1 MKSASKKVYVN
12 KAPRSVAMLQE
23 EEKIVPMEIDPPP
36 KPAMASLAPGSGL
49 NASLKG
55 KKVKIVNRSV
65 KEEEKKGPSVFAPAP
80 AMKKPLGVKP
90 KPVPVPLAN
99 AQFDSNIA
107 EIAMDELSKQNVL
120 ATGDP
125 VLCLECNAVFNSYSK
140 VEETENGQIWVC
152 EFCESVNQ
160 VNLEPEEIPTE
171 SKLVYVLETSEQVA
185 IERQGKNDSQAIIFC
200 IDISGSMCV
209 TQPVSGKIGLKT
221 SRLSEL
227 KKQLGPQE
235 GPQFCPREKKNVT
248 YVSRLECVQA
258 AIESH
263 LSEMQKGTPNKR
275 IGIVTFNA
283 DVSVIGDGFSDITL
297 TGNKL
302 MDFEKIASSVENKF
316 NEIMARPISV
326 TKEQLCKRLLS
337 LEETGPT
344 ALGPA
349 LLASVA
355 LAGQGGVGSKVILC
369 TDGIANVGL
378 GSLETEEEVEASEG
392 FYAQVGEL
400 AKQTG
405 VSISVISIA
414 SEECR
419 LDCLSNLVEVTGG
432 DLTKVDPEN
441 LSNDFANILA
451 TEVLACNVSVT
462 VNLHRFLGFRN
473 QEAVYL
479 KKPTCLFRQL
489 GSVTDQTIFTFEYIV
504 NDFEGAQKLRKVPF
518 QVTVDHRKMNGMRCV
533 LVDTQ
538 LFEICENQE
547 EILRDAD
554 FEVLSRN
561 VQQRTAELVKK
572 GQYSEARKNVDM
584 WQGYMLSNASNNV
597 QRTQVEMFSK
607 NSKPISEKLRE
618 IEEEEEGEG
627 MGGGGGG
634 GMEMIKKKKAKKD
647 TFSVGIHRFSKKS
660 GN

>member
-1 MKSASKKVYVN
+1 MKSACKKVYVN
-12 KAPRSVAMLQE
+12 KAPRSVAMLQDDE
-23 EEKIVPMEIDPPP
+23 EEKIVPMEIDPPQ

-55 KKVKIVNRSV
+55 KNVKIVNRA
-65 KEEEKKGPSVFAPAP
+65 KIEEKKGPSSFTPAP
-80 AMKKPLGVKP
+80 AMKKPAVMKP
-90 KPVPVPLAN
+90 KPLPVLIPVLN
-99 AQFDSNIA
+99 SQFDSNIA
-107 EIAMDELSKQNVL
+107 EIAMEELNKQNVL

-125 VLCLECNAVFNSYSK
+125 VLCLECNAIFNSYSK
-140 VEETENGQIWVC
+140 VEETANGQIWVC

-160 VNLEPEEIPTE
+160 VHLEPEEIPTE

-185 IERQGKNDSQAIIFC
+185 MERQGKNDSQAIIFC

-209 TQPVSGKIGLKT
+209 TQPVSGKVGLKT
-221 SRLSEL
+221 SKLNEL
-227 KKQLGPQE
+227 KKQFGPQE

-263 LSEMQKGTPNKR
+263 LSEMQNGTPNKK
-275 IGIVTFNA
+275 IGIVTFNGE
-283 DVSVIGDGFSDITL
+283 VSVIGDGFSDIKL
-297 TGNKL
+297 TGDKL
-302 MDFEKIASSVENKF
+302 LDFGKILSSVENKF
-316 NEIMARPISV
+316 AEIMARPVSV

-337 LEETGPT
+337 LEENGPT

-355 LAGQGGVGSKVILC
+355 LGSQGGAGSKVILC

-400 AKQTG
+400 AKQAG

-419 LDCLSNLVEVTGG
+419 LDCLSGLVEETGG

-451 TEVLACNVSVT
+451 SEVLACNVTVT
-462 VNLHRFLGFRN
+462 VNLHKFLGFRN
-473 QEAVYL
+473 QEAIYL
-479 KKPTCLFRQL
+479 KKPTHLFKKL
-489 GSVTDQTIFTFEYIV
+489 GSVTEQTIFTFEYVV
-504 NDFEGAQKLRKVPF
+504 NNLEGAQKLGKVPF

-538 LFEICENQE
+538 LFEISENQE
-547 EILRDAD
+547 EMLREAD

-584 WQGYMLSNASNNV
+584 WQGYMHSNASSNV
-597 QRTQVEMFSK
+597 QRTQVEKFSK

-618 IEEEEEGEG
+618 IEEEEEVEHVGPVE
-627 MGGGGGG
+627 MQKKK
-634 GMEMIKKKKAKKD
+634 MIKKD
-647 TFSVGIHRFSKKS
+647 SISVGIHRFSKKTE
-660 GN
+660 

>member
-1 MKSASKKVYVN
+1 MKSACKKVYVN
-12 KAPRSVAMLQE
+12 KAPRSVAMLHDE
-23 EEKIVPMEIDPPP
+23 EEKIVPMEIDPPI
-36 KPAMASLAPGSGL
+36 KPVMASLAPGSGL

-55 KKVKIVNRSV
+55 KNVKIVNRA
-65 KEEEKKGPSVFAPAP
+65 KIEEKKGPSSFAPAP
-80 AMKKPLGVKP
+80 AMKKPAVMKP
-90 KPVPVPLAN
+90 RPIPILNPVLN
-99 AQFDSNIA
+99 SQFDSNIA
-107 EIAMDELSKQNVL
+107 EIAMEELNKQNVL

-125 VLCLECNAVFNSYSK
+125 VLCLECNAIFNSYSK
-140 VEETENGQIWVC
+140 VQETENGQIWVC
-152 EFCESVNQ
+152 EFCESANQ
-160 VNLEPEEIPTE
+160 VHLEPEEIPTE

-185 IERQGKNDSQAIIFC
+185 MERQGKNDSQAIIFC

-209 TQPVSGKIGLKT
+209 TQPVSGKVGLKT
-221 SRLSEL
+221 SKLSEL
-227 KKQLGPQE
+227 KKQFGPQE
-235 GPQFCPREKKNVT
+235 GPQFCPRERKNVT

-275 IGIVTFNA
+275 IGIVTFNSE
-283 DVSVIGDGFSDITL
+283 VSVIGDGFSDIKL
-297 TGNKL
+297 TGDKL
-302 MDFEKIASSVENKF
+302 LDYGKILNSVENKF
-316 NEIMARPISV
+316 AEIMARPVSV

-337 LEETGPT
+337 LEENGPT

-355 LAGQGGVGSKVILC
+355 LGSQGGAGSKVILC

-392 FYAQVGEL
+392 FYTQVGEL

-405 VSISVISIA
+405 VSISIISIA

-419 LDCLSNLVEVTGG
+419 LDCLSSLVEETGG

-451 TEVLACNVSVT
+451 TEVLACNVTVT
-462 VNLHRFLGFRN
+462 VNLHKFLGFRN
-473 QEAVYL
+473 QEAIYL
-479 KKPTCLFRQL
+479 KKPTHLFKKL
-489 GSVTDQTIFTFEYIV
+489 GSVTEQTIFTFEYVV
-504 NDFEGAQKLRKVPF
+504 NDLESAQKLGKVPF

-538 LFEICENQE
+538 LFEISENQE
-547 EILRDAD
+547 EMLREAD

-561 VQQRTAELVKK
+561 VQQRTAELVRK

-584 WQGYMLSNASNNV
+584 WQGYMHSNASNNV
-597 QRTQVEMFSK
+597 QRIQVEKFSS
-607 NSKPISEKLRE
+607 NSKPISDKLRE
-618 IEEEEEGEG
+618 IEEEEELEHV
-627 MGGGGGG
+627 G
-634 GMEMIKKKKAKKD
+634 GMEKMQKKKFKKD
-647 TFSVGIHRFSKKS
+647 SISVGIHRFSKKS
-660 GN
+660 E